1 MSFKIINAVK
11 RGSAFMELWPAD
23 EPVLKAAFREVRV
36 ALMLRKAKWGVPP
49 IVAIVLFML
58 YYSVGGIQGL
68 RLMVTYPSAFSGYTY
83 LYCFHN
89 ADAGKSAY
97 RRMRIKGI
105 VEY

>member
-49 IVAIVLFML
+49 I
-58 YYSVGGIQGL
+58 S
-68 RLMVTYPSAFSGYTY
+68 R
-83 LYCFHN
+83 
-89 ADAGKSAY
+89 
-97 RRMRIKGI
+97 
-105 VEY
+105 